1 MKLVVIGITLVM
13 LLIFLPINAK
23 SSELITINTF
33 LPWKTLDDNT
43 LHVSIIKATP
53 LSPDQLASIKK
64 ALVGYGTVKFDDSET
79 FVSWNEALQTIS
91 DYKTKI
97 SMPTNIVLV
106 SEDDK
111 EADITIS
118 VTDQINPNYSG
129 YTTHVIENNEIV
141 KSNIIIYDI
150 NNMID
155 KQISSIV
162 RHEFGHALGLA
173 HANSPNDLMFSTIQV
188 PSYVTECDVDTL
200 LALYDG
206 KIKSSSNCGV

>member
-1 MKLVVIGITLVM
+1 MKIVFIGMALVM
-13 LLIFLPINAK
+13 LLILLPINAK
-23 SSELITINTF
+23 SSELVTINTF
-33 LPWKTLDDNT
+33 LPWKALDGKT
-43 LHVSIIKATP
+43 LHVSIIKETS

-64 ALVGYGTVKFDDSET
+64 AIVGYGMVKFDDSQA
-79 FVSWNEALQTIS
+79 FVSWNEALQTTS
-91 DYKTKI
+91 EYNTKI

-106 SEDDK
+106 SDNNA

-118 VTDQINPNYSG
+118 ITDQKNPNYSG
-129 YTTHVIENNEIV
+129 YTTHVIENNLIV
-141 KSNIIIYDI
+141 KSNITIYDI
-150 NNMID
+150 NNLAD
-155 KQISSIV
+155 KQISTIV

-206 KIKSSSNCGV
+206 NIKNSSNCRV